1 MLTIHPKDIA
11 TGKLHAYLLSAIAP
25 RPIAFASTLNQ
36 DGTPNLSPFSFYNV
50 FSSNPPIAIFS
61 PARRVRDNT
70 TKHTLDNVLHHPEVV
85 LNAVNYDMVQQMSLS
100 SSEYP
105 FGVNEFEKAGFTP
118 VASELVKPF
127 RVKESPVQLE
137 CKVKEV
143 IALGDKGG
151 AGNLIVCEI
160 LLVHIQESILDD
172 QGRIDQHKIDL
183 VSRLGSDWY
192 SRNSGNALFEVP
204 KPITTLG
211 IGVDAIPKNIRN
223 STILT
228 GNDLGKLGNVDQMPS
243 ANEITSYTQSS
254 EFILVSEEFK
264 FKQNGENAKH
274 QAAKHFLVKNDT
286 ATAWKILLSE
296 KN

>member
-1 MLTIHPKDIA
+1 MLTLNPKDIA
-11 TGKLHAYLLSAIAP
+11 TGKLHAYLLSAVAP
-25 RPIAFASTLNQ
+25 RPIAFASTINKN
-36 DGTPNLSPFSFYNV
+36 GTPNLSPFSFYNV

-70 TKHTLDNVLHHPEVV
+70 TKHTLDNVKHIPEVV

-100 SSEYP
+100 STEYP
-105 FGVNEFEKAGFTP
+105 YGVNEFEKAGFSAVP
-118 VASELVKPF
+118 SEMVKPL

-137 CKVKEV
+137 CKVNEV
-143 IALGDKGG
+143 IALGQNGG

-160 LLVHIQESILDD
+160 LLVHIHESILDA

-183 VSRLGSDWY
+183 VARLGGDWY

-204 KPITTLG
+204 KPLTTLG
-211 IGVDAIPKNIRN
+211 IGVDAIPSAIRN
-223 STILT
+223 SSILS
-228 GNDLGKLGNVDQMPS
+228 GNDLGKLGNVEQMPKDL
-243 ANEITSYTQSS
+243 EIAEYIQSP

-264 FKQNGENAKH
+264 FKQKGENARH
-274 QAAKHFLVKNDT
+274 EAAKHFLNKNDS

-296 KN
+296 SI

>member
-1 MLTIHPKDIA
+1 MLTLNPKDIA
-11 TGKLHAYLLSAIAP
+11 TGKLHAYLLSAVAP

-61 PARRVRDNT
+61 PARRVRDNS
-70 TKHTLDNVLHHPEVV
+70 TKHTLDNVKHTPEVV

-100 SSEYP
+100 STEYP
-105 FGVNEFEKAGFTP
+105 YGVNEFEKSGLTSI
-118 VASELVKPF
+118 ASELIKPF

-143 IALGDKGG
+143 IALGDQGG

-160 LLVHIQESILDD
+160 MLVHIHESILDE

-183 VSRLGSDWY
+183 VGRLGGDWY

-204 KPITTLG
+204 KPLSSIG
-211 IGVDAIPKNIRN
+211 IGVDAIPPNIKN
-223 STILT
+223 SHILS
-228 GNDLGKLGNVDQMPS
+228 GNDLGKLGNVEHMPGEK
-243 ANEITSYTQSS
+243 EIAAYIQSP
-254 EFILVSEEFK
+254 EFILVCEEFK
-264 FKQNGENAKH
+264 VKQNGEKALH
-274 QAAKHFLVKNDT
+274 EAAKHFLIKNDNK
-286 ATAWKILLSE
+286 TAWKILLSE
-296 KN
+296 TI